1 MAEKEL
7 VEQLIASGLFI
18 ATAESL
24 TGGLLGSAIT
34 SVAGSSSTYLGGV
47 IAYQNQIKEQV
58 LGVSPT
64 LIANQGAVDAEVAAQ
79 LASGVR
85 DKFAKSCQKPIE
97 KVIGIATTGVAGP
110 GEAEGKPAGTVFIG
124 ISSVA
129 GESVYAHSF
138 SGSRAE
144 VREQSVASALAAL
157 REQLQLICGY

>member
-7 VEQLIASGLFI
+7 VEQLIASGFFI

-157 REQLQLICGY
+157 REQLQLITGY